1 MKRLIMVALVG
12 LGVSGL
18 TGCQTTK
25 QYSANG
31 QVLVKKPGM
40 VAVDAT
46 VRKETLIKL
55 KQLKNKCRNMSRFV
69 PVLMDV
75 SAPEGYGLDDR
86 YNRVSEAFRSG
97 GAGCLGGNNQ
107 ACKLIQKGALEW
119 ATKSHLDKPRG
130 TDGGL
135 WNDTLTI
142 NMRLLNPLISALGVA
157 EAFVPMSLENR
168 KIVDPWLAK
177 IKSNF
182 EHGMRSEGN
191 YNGGDM
197 GTFARK
203 AAHNHAIQSSL
214 VAMSYGSWIG
224 DDNAFSLGLEQWNIT
239 LSSMRKDG
247 SLPIETRR
255 GARALFYQGRTIAAL
270 IQIAERAKVQGIDL
284 YNLPPSPEKSI
295 HKAVEFLIEA
305 IRNPQLVL
313 KYAKTN
319 HAPGPSKNYKI
330 QDLGG
335 PSTLSWIAPY
345 IAQFPSHANTVALLN
360 FKGDESYLAPRVAM
374 AVSKN
379 GNSLEW
385 IGVDA
390 RCFYAN

>member
-1 MKRLIMVALVG
+1 MIKLKRYEHLSKPVTFWKTLIQVQILLVI
-12 LGVSGL
+12 V

-25 QYSANG
+25 QYSDNG

-182 EHGMRSEGN
+182 EHGMRNEGN
-191 YNGGDM
+191 YEGGES
-197 GTFARK
+197 GIYAKK

-214 VAMSYGSWIG
+214 VAMSYGSWVG
-224 DDNAFSLGLEQWNIT
+224 DNSAFRIGLEQWDIT
-239 LSSMRKDG
+239 LMDMRKDG
-247 SLPIETRR
+247 SLPIETRQ
-255 GARALFYQGRTIAAL
+255 GARALFYQGRAIAPL
-270 IQIAERAKVQGIDL
+270 MQISERAKVQGIDL
-284 YNLPPSPEKSI
+284 YNLPPSP
-295 HKAVEFLIEA
+295 
-305 IRNPQLVL
+305 
-313 KYAKTN
+313 
-319 HAPGPSKNYKI
+319 
-330 QDLGG
+330 
-335 PSTLSWIAPY
+335 
-345 IAQFPSHANTVALLN
+345 
-360 FKGDESYLAPRVAM
+360 
-374 AVSKN
+374 
-379 GNSLEW
+379 
-385 IGVDA
+385 
-390 RCFYAN
+390 